1 MGGSKEAFSIH
12 CTYTVCIYTVYI
24 YIYVIY
30 EPVSFLGERMGDMA
44 ELQELATPQPLA
56 STHGLRK
63 ILETSVSD
71 AERQSNPQLL

>member
-1 MGGSKEAFSIH
+1 M
-12 CTYTVCIYTVYI
+12 YIYCI